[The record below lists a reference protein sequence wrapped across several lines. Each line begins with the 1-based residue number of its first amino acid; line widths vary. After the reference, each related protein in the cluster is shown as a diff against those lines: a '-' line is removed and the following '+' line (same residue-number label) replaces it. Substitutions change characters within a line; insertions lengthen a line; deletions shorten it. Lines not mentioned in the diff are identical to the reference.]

1 MKTLLLLV
9 LSMVAAARDATAQ
22 EDAQCVRERA
32 AMVETIR
39 DYARSHAGVLG
50 QQGLSERVL
59 EAMGQT
65 KRHLFIPERSCSI
78 AYADRPIPIGLGQT
92 ISQPFIVALMTQ
104 LAEVAP
110 DHVVLEVGTGSGYQ
124 AAILAHLAR
133 KVCTIEIIP
142 QLAEAA
148 AKTLRDLAYDNV
160 SVRLGDGYGGWPEC
174 GPFDAIVVTAA
185 LGQVPPPLIEQLKV
199 GGSAR
204 HAGGSRAT
212 ALSTSRSSKKSPLAR
227 RQRAPSPPCALCPLR
242 VHRAGSAVARMK
254 RSAIRGPSLRI
265 KPRISLAPS
274 GLRKITPQAPPSPC
288 RWPFRNPSGR
298 RISRAARRSPC
309 PCPSCRRR
317 RSRRSRPISRPSS
330 RPPTSAWAG
339 RPR

>member
-9 LSMVAAARDATAQ
+9 LSMVAAAREATAQ
-22 EDAQCVRERA
+22 DECVRERA

-39 DYARSHAGVLG
+39 AYARSGAGVLG
-50 QQGLSERVL
+50 QPGLSERVL

-78 AYADRPIPIGLGQT
+78 AYADGPVPIGRGQT
-92 ISQPFIVALMTQ
+92 ISQPYIVALMTH

-160 SVRLGDGYGGWPEC
+160 SVRLGDGYVGWPEC

-185 LGQVPPPLIEQLKV
+185 LGELPPPLIEQLKV
-199 GGSAR
+199 GGRLVMPVGPAYTTQ
-204 HAGGSRAT
+204 HLTVVEKT
-212 ALSTSRSSKKSPLAR
+212 APGKTTTRTVAPVRFVPFTRS
-227 RQRAPSPPCALCPLR
+227 Q
-242 VHRAGSAVARMK
+242 
-254 RSAIRGPSLRI
+254 
-265 KPRISLAPS
+265 
-274 GLRKITPQAPPSPC
+274 
-288 RWPFRNPSGR
+288 N
-298 RISRAARRSPC
+298 
-309 PCPSCRRR
+309 
-317 RSRRSRPISRPSS
+317 
-330 RPPTSAWAG
+330 
-339 RPR
+339 

>member
-1 MKTLLLLV
+1 MKKHRELSEAGLCPVLHFRGNRPDAVMVSRLAGGPLTHRDHPLDALCCLTADRSNPLV
-9 LSMVAAARDATAQ
+9 ALAREATAQ
-22 EDAQCVRERA
+22 DAECVRERA

-39 DYARSHAGVLG
+39 AYARADAGVLG

-78 AYADRPIPIGLGQT
+78 AYADRPIPIGHGQT

-142 QLAEAA
+142 TLAESA
-148 AKTLRDLAYDNV
+148 AKTLKDLAYDNV

-185 LGQVPPPLIEQLKV
+185 LGQIPPPLIEQLKV
-199 GGSAR
+199 GGR
-204 HAGGSRAT
+204 LVMPVGPGYTTQHLT
-212 ALSTSRSSKKSPLAR
+212 VVEKI
-227 RQRAPSPPCALCPLR
+227 APGETTTR
-242 VHRAGSAVARMK
+242 AVALVRFVPFT
-254 RSAIRGPSLRI
+254 RS
-265 KPRISLAPS
+265 
-274 GLRKITPQAPPSPC
+274 Q
-288 RWPFRNPSGR
+288 N
-298 RISRAARRSPC
+298 
-309 PCPSCRRR
+309 
-317 RSRRSRPISRPSS
+317 
-330 RPPTSAWAG
+330 
-339 RPR
+339 

>member
-1 MKTLLLLV
+1 
-9 LSMVAAARDATAQ
+9 MVAVAREATAQ
-22 EDAQCVRERA
+22 DAECVRERA

-39 DYARSHAGVLG
+39 AYARSDASVLG

-59 EAMGQT
+59 EAMEQT

-104 LAEVAP
+104 LAEVAS

-142 QLAEAA
+142 TLAEAA

-160 SVRLGDGYGGWPEC
+160 SVRLGDGYDGWPEC

-185 LGQVPPPLIEQLKV
+185 LGQLPPPLIEQLKV
-199 GGSAR
+199 GGRLVMPVGPGYTPHSA
-204 HAGGSRAT
+204 
-212 ALSTSRSSKKSPLAR
+212 SRSSKKSPPAR
-227 RQRAPSPPCALCPLR
+227 RQRAPSRSCALCPLR
-242 VHRAGSAVARMK
+242 VHKIKASNGSL
-254 RSAIRGPSLRI
+254 PEE
-265 KPRISLAPS
+265 
-274 GLRKITPQAPPSPC
+274 
-288 RWPFRNPSGR
+288 
-298 RISRAARRSPC
+298 
-309 PCPSCRRR
+309 
-317 RSRRSRPISRPSS
+317 
-330 RPPTSAWAG
+330 
-339 RPR
+339 

>member
-1 MKTLLLLV
+1 MKNLLLLV
-9 LSMVAAARDATAQ
+9 LSMVAATREATAQ

-39 DYARSHAGVLG
+39 AYARSDASVLG

-78 AYADRPIPIGLGQT
+78 AYADSPIPIGHGQT
-92 ISQPFIVALMTQ
+92 MSQPFVVALMTH

-148 AKTLRDLAYDNV
+148 AKTLRDLPYDNV
-160 SVRLGDGYGGWPEC
+160 SVTLGDGYGGWPEC

-185 LGQVPPPLIEQLKV
+185 LDQPPPPLIEQLNV
-199 GGSAR
+199 GGRLVMPVGAAYTTQ
-204 HAGGSRAT
+204 HLTVVEKIAPVKT
-212 ALSTSRSSKKSPLAR
+212 TTHTVAL
-227 RQRAPSPPCALCPLR
+227 LR
-242 VHRAGSAVARMK
+242 FV
-254 RSAIRGPSLRI
+254 
-265 KPRISLAPS
+265 
-274 GLRKITPQAPPSPC
+274 
-288 RWPFRNPSGR
+288 PFPHYQN
-298 RISRAARRSPC
+298 
-309 PCPSCRRR
+309 
-317 RSRRSRPISRPSS
+317 
-330 RPPTSAWAG
+330 
-339 RPR
+339 